1 MIGFASRD
9 VTDRII
15 RKFVDG
21 NNGIF
26 CGKLAQVGARKQTH
40 WPTFNKQKWLKEK
53 TPAAFFGCLRG
64 TKQLIWDCNEHNI
77 PYYYFDH
84 AYIFKAIQHR
94 PNEYIRDKHYRV
106 TKNKESVTKLIE
118 WRSVRDLKR
127 RVQKIQQLKDFDIDV
142 THYKNGTD
150 VLILPP
156 TEAICRLYNYG
167 STDEW
172 IDRTENE
179 IKKHT
184 DRNIIVKRKDD
195 QSVSLDSLFKK
206 SYCIVSSQTT
216 AVIDAIKRGIPSF
229 CEDISCAVP
238 VSKTDFSQIENPY
251 RPSNVEVEDWFGSL
265 LCSQFSALEIKN
277 GEAKN
282 LIDSLQ

>member
-1 MIGFASRD
+1 MIGFATRD
-9 VTDRII
+9 VTDKII
-15 RKFVDG
+15 KKFVDRAG
-21 NNGIF
+21 GKFHN
-26 CGKLAQVGARKQTH
+26 KLAQVGPMKKTH
-40 WPTFNKQKWLKEK
+40 WPTFDREEWLQEK
-53 TPAAFFGCLRG
+53 TPAVIFGCLRG
-64 TKQLIWDCNEHNI
+64 TEQIIWDCNEYDI

-84 AYIFKAIQHR
+84 AYVFKAIQHR
-94 PNEYIRDKHYRV
+94 PNVHIRKSYYRI
-106 TKNKESVTKLIE
+106 TKNKESVTKLIK
-118 WRSVRDLKR
+118 WRNVREIKR
-127 RVQKIQQLKDFDIDV
+127 RVESIKWIKDFDIDV

-150 VLILPP
+150 ILILPP
-156 TEAICRLYNYG
+156 TESICRLYNYG
-167 STDEW
+167 SPDEW
-172 IDRTENE
+172 INKTKNE
-179 IKKHT
+179 LIKHT

-238 VSKTDFSQIENPY
+238 VSKTNLSEIENPY

-265 LCSQFSALEIKN
+265 LCNQFSTLEIKN